1 MKLTATLLL
10 TLRTRLSD
18 PDTKQ
23 FTQAYLLNELNVAQQ
38 EIINELRPEYYDN
51 IATKDTLIAFD
62 ENGEY
67 ELPDTILGGKTG
79 IKKLF
84 LYRLDVANK
93 TQTKV
98 VARELSVQAV
108 NMILQNGYYEGS
120 ATEPRYY
127 VLGGKVKMYAG
138 VAKVQAAATSEGIT
152 IIAALSGEKFASG
165 GLLVDTS
172 DYYKDFYLKAPTSG
186 NTYKITAYDNSIARF
201 TIGAPGI
208 LVADIAV
215 TEWELLTPY
224 KNNYCGAGLLSS
236 VQQPTDMTL
245 DAGNEC
251 ELNEAII
258 PAMLYLTESA
268 VWGSDGKDNRSV
280 VKYNKAMKQVEKL
293 NQKVIPTDGVG
304 PSARKD

>member
-1 MKLTATLLL
+1 MKLTTTLLL

-51 IATKDTLIAFD
+51 IATKDELIVFD
-62 ENGEY
+62 DEGEY
-67 ELPDTILGGKTG
+67 TLLDTVLGGKTG

-84 LYRLDVANK
+84 LYSIDSLLR
-93 TQTKV
+93 TQTKT

-108 NMILQNGYYEGS
+108 NKIMLNGFYKGTL
-120 ATEPRYY
+120 TEPRYY
-127 VLGGKVKMYAG
+127 VLGSKIKMFAGNIVTIKTGKVVTG
-138 VAKVQAAATSEGIT
+138 VEIVASLPLEKDINNGPLVGVDDYYNGFYLRTPLGNDYKIIDYDGT
-152 IIAALSGEKFASG
+152 TYRFIIAALDAEDN
-165 GLLVDTS
+165 DTS
-172 DYYKDFYLKAPTSG
+172 
-186 NTYKITAYDNSIARF
+186 
-201 TIGAPGI
+201 
-208 LVADIAV
+208 V
-215 TEWELLTPY
+215 WQLLTPY
-224 KNNYCGAGLLSS
+224 KDNYCGTGLLSS